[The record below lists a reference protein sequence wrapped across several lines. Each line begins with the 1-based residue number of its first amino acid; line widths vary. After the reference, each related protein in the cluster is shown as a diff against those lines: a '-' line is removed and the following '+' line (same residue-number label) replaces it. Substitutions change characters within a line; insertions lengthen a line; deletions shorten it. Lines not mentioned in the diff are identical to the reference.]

1 MTSLHRVRQYRPELW
16 PEDQLSHR
24 SLNTLAPS
32 RFQLM
37 QIRDV
42 PFERVP
48 EAESRAHAH
57 RLGLRPQACPSTQLS
72 PITVTSARGVE
83 VSQEVPTSYLIP
95 TGHATAPS
103 SRRKANEAPVTMS
116 HAQVLWRDK
125 RCDKQSLF
133 SAAPS
138 LAQEAR
144 PDGLRNNQK
153 MQRELK

>member
-1 MTSLHRVRQYRPELW
+1 MKSLHRVRQYRPELW

-32 RFQLM
+32 HFQLV

-48 EAESRAHAH
+48 EAASRAHTH
-57 RLGLRPQACPSTQLS
+57 RPGLRPQACPSTQLS

-83 VSQEVPTSYLIP
+83 ISQEVPASYLTP
-95 TGHATAPS
+95 TRHATAPG
-103 SRRKANEAPVTMS
+103 SRSKANEAPGTMS
-116 HAQVLWRDK
+116 HAQVLWRGK
-125 RCDKQSLF
+125 RCDKRALF

-144 PDGLRNNQK
+144 PDGLRNNQRL
-153 MQRELK
+153 QRELK